1 MRILTSVQGENWY
14 NQGRMRDLKSLRE
27 GWDEVARQE
36 RRSAEHL
43 TIAQSVSIYLA
54 LCRDMAPRMRETEEI
69 FRRDREAYLAE
80 LQSRLRRLNDLRR
93 QQHGNHPNLVKSAAL
108 AQLALND
115 AGIDSIVIGGL
126 AVAIWGELALHETLT

>member
-1 MRILTSVQGENWY
+1 VIDTRGQRVGVLAGMRILTPAQGENWY
-14 NQGRMRDLKSLRE
+14 NQARMRDLKTLRE

-54 LCRDMAPRMRETEEI
+54 LCRDMAPQMRETEEI
-69 FRRDREAYLAE
+69 FRRDREAYLTE

-93 QQHGNHPNLVKSAAL
+93 QQHGNLSEP
-108 AQLALND
+108 
-115 AGIDSIVIGGL
+115 G
-126 AVAIWGELALHETLT
+126 